1 MSLAVTKRV
10 LLTTVLTAAVAFSVN
25 GQSNQQPAASDLELT
40 LSTTTLL
47 TCLGSSLPL
56 KLEIRNQG
64 TREMKIDKVDL
75 WSQFTYGFSG
85 PGGSGRG
92 GGSGT
97 GCDPCRGNLVLIEPG
112 HRYEDSM
119 DYHLGSEFFKDAGK
133 YTLKMHY
140 GELATNQLSFE
151 LYDCNPK

>member
-75 WSQFTYGFSG
+75 LESIYLWLLRTGWFRT
-85 PGGSGRG
+85 GR
-92 GGSGT
+92 
-97 GCDPCRGNLVLIEPG
+97 R
-112 HRYEDSM
+112 
-119 DYHLGSEFFKDAGK
+119 
-133 YTLKMHY
+133 
-140 GELATNQLSFE
+140 
-151 LYDCNPK
+151 